1 MSGNA
6 LLVDTN
12 VALYLLGGD
21 ETVAGILNGKDVH
34 MSFITELELLG
45 YPSISDGEE
54 KGIHEFLDDCVI
66 FDINSE
72 VKRLAVTIRRNHRLR
87 LPDAIIA
94 ATALYLK
101 APLLSADRDFEKIN
115 ELSLFLYETGA
126 P

>member
-21 ETVAGILNGKDVH
+21 GTVANILHGKDVYL
-34 MSFITELELLG
+34 SFITELEPLS
-45 YPSISDGEE
+45 YPSIDAEE
-54 KGIHEFLDDCVI
+54 ENAIRGFLNDCVI
-66 FDINSE
+66 FDVNSE
-72 VKRLAVTIRRNHRLR
+72 VKRLAVNIRRSHRLR

-101 APLLSADRDFEKIN
+101 VPLLSADRDFEEVN
-115 ELSLFLYETGA
+115 ELSLLLYETGTI
-126 P
+126 

>member
-1 MSGNA
+1 MSRYISSVEMRPWRASLTGRMF
-6 LLVDTN
+6 TCPSS
-12 VALYLLGGD
+12 
-21 ETVAGILNGKDVH
+21 LNWN
-34 MSFITELELLG
+34 FWAI
-45 YPSISDGEE
+45 P
-54 KGIHEFLDDCVI
+54 EFLDDCVI

-101 APLLSADRDFEKIN
+101 APLLSVDRDFEKIN